1 MFILRKFWKLQNTGQ
16 NHISF
21 IGLLMK
27 LLIYK
32 NLVKKILYKFKKI
45 LINWTIFHILK
56 HKHYIISKWE
66 NIDQKLNIFDIFR
79 LLFSTGPKT

>member
-32 NLVKKILYKFKKI
+32 NLVKKILYKFKKTTNQ
-45 LINWTIFHILK
+45 LNNFS
-56 HKHYIISKWE
+56 YI
-66 NIDQKLNIFDIFR
+66 
-79 LLFSTGPKT
+79 KT